1 MFSGGECTLKLICCI
16 DNHGG
21 MMFNHRRQSQDRE
34 VRRDILSYVG
44 SGVLWMNA
52 YSFKQF
58 CSEHSDTQYYQI
70 HVAENFISKAGPDD
84 YCFVENAIYLINE
97 LDLSEIVLYHWNRD
111 YPSDVS
117 FDLNLCN
124 WHIIHS
130 KDFCGFSHEK
140 ITRKVFKKNEI

>member
-1 MFSGGECTLKLICCI
+1 MKLICCI

-97 LDLSEIVLYHWNRD
+97 LDLSEIVL
-111 YPSDVS
+111 
-117 FDLNLCN
+117 
-124 WHIIHS
+124 
-130 KDFCGFSHEK
+130 
-140 ITRKVFKKNEI
+140 